1 MWYNST
7 VQSLSTK
14 INQAKLMSRSKLRG
28 NHNKYT
34 NKQCGIAYKLISESD
49 GNNSDV
55 VIVGS
60 AQRYVSDNETVLCC
74 VRCLNDELYSIVTT
88 LIRFCAHVSI
98 TIII

>member
-1 MWYNST
+1 MWYNGA
-7 VQSLSTK
+7 VVK
-14 INQAKLMSRSKLRG
+14 INQAKLMSRSRLRD

-34 NKQCGIAYKLISESD
+34 YKRCGIAYKLISESD

-55 VIVGS
+55 VIVGAP

-88 LIRFCAHVSI
+88 LISFYAHVSI